1 MSDTS
6 LMISIFAVIIAFTS
20 LIWNRSYSFL
30 KDGSDIYHGLIMRI
44 TSNHFVRDI
53 DGTQS
58 VQDRISVLHYNRANY
73 DAVESYI
80 VRKERSSSDC
90 KNDPLFKQIPIL
102 SAKRAIAKIKKT
114 PTGNKDNA
122 DKIYEDAMVN
132 VLSSFLYPHLDF
144 AQDQSRIESGTQI
157 RDLIFYNNRSF
168 DFLKDIYDQY
178 EARQIVV
185 ELKNVES
192 VQRDHINQ
200 LNRYMTDQFG
210 RFGIIFTRNPA
221 PINILKNTI
230 DLWSGQRRCI
240 IILDDSDLGLMCQ
253 VFENKQRNPIE
264 VIKKKYIEFTR
275 KCPG

>member
-1 MSDTS
+1 MKMLWS
-6 LMISIFAVIIAFTS
+6 MFF
-20 LIWNRSYSFL
+20 
-30 KDGSDIYHGLIMRI
+30 
-44 TSNHFVRDI
+44 
-53 DGTQS
+53 
-58 VQDRISVLHYNRANY
+58 
-73 DAVESYI
+73 
-80 VRKERSSSDC
+80 
-90 KNDPLFKQIPIL
+90 PL
-102 SAKRAIAKIKKT
+102 
-114 PTGNKDNA
+114 
-122 DKIYEDAMVN
+122 
-132 VLSSFLYPHLDF
+132 FLYPHLDF

-240 IILDDSDLGLMCQ
+240 IVLDDSDLGLMCQ